1 VIKLRILRW
10 ENTLDY
16 LDGPNI
22 TTSVLIKDRRS
33 RKFRVREGEVK
44 AEAEVR
50 EEREIRREE
59 LMTKCGENKKGT
71 VGIQVTPNI

>member
-1 VIKLRILRW
+1 MDYPGEPSVITR
-10 ENTLDY
+10 
-16 LDGPNI
+16 
-22 TTSVLIKDRRS
+22 VLQEGGRS
-33 RKFRVREGEVK
+33 FRVREGEVK